1 MESLGTGAIYA
12 LWAMAA
18 AAVAGAG
25 SSVYSADQNRKAT
38 NEASDR
44 AKENALRQ
52 EKMADEA
59 SNKANQKTPDANA
72 IMSAAQQMGKA
83 GASGTMLTG
92 PSGVDASSL
101 GLGKKSLLGS

>member
-1 MESLGTGAIYA
+1 MSAFT
-12 LWAMAA
+12 AMAVAAVA
-18 AAVAGAG
+18 AAVIGGG
-25 SSVYSADQNRKAT
+25 SAVYSADQNRKAT
-38 NEASDR
+38 NEASDK

-52 EKMADEA
+52 EKMSEEA
-59 SNKANQKTPDANA
+59 SNRANQKTPDANA

-92 PSGVDASSL
+92 PSGIDQNAL

>member
-1 MESLGTGAIYA
+1 MAWAIPAALIVAALIGGGT
-12 LWAMAA
+12 AA
-18 AAVAGAG
+18 
-25 SSVYSADQNRKAT
+25 YSADQGRKAT
-38 NEASDR
+38 NEASDK

-52 EKMADEA
+52 EKMSEEA
-59 SNKANQKTPDANA
+59 SNRANRKIPDANA

-92 PSGVDASSL
+92 PSGIDQNAL